1 MSGRAPLVPVP
12 GLARTASLPPP
23 PPRRSVTPKDATVA
37 EPSPVVEE
45 PAAVPEARSR
55 ASDPSPVVEEPA
67 AVPEARSRASD
78 AAEIMRS
85 VTLSL
90 PVGVVRQVK
99 DRARADRIS
108 QPEVVMD
115 ALLAVRDEIGELLA
129 KESRPVVS
137 DGLFVRRAGPRGNGD
152 PLATLSLRML
162 SRNVAAIDELA
173 QVHQAPSRSAL
184 CLVALRAYLSIDS

>member
-37 EPSPVVEE
+37 E
-45 PAAVPEARSR
+45 
-55 ASDPSPVVEEPA
+55 PSPVVEEPA